1 MSLLLFSLSGP
12 LARMVVDSSM
22 KVPLMLMS
30 GTLLCNCLA
39 SVNLAQMKRKLQF
52 LKVGLISLIAQV
64 ITVTIAIVL
73 AVKGFGYYAII
84 AKAIL
89 NDILVLIL
97 SYVMGYTRYNL
108 TLDKETFKAIF
119 NFSGWLMASTLFRN
133 LAHRMDRLLLPRL
146 ISVGALGS
154 YNRPKEFVE
163 NISTRLNGIF
173 DTALF
178 PVLSGL
184 QDDKKHLRAAFRR
197 SFYYMNIFASLFT
210 CMIIR
215 HFCS

>member
-1 MSLLLFSLSGP
+1 
-12 LARMVVDSSM
+12 M

-119 NFSGWLMASTLFRN
+119 NFSGWLMASVLFRN
-133 LAHRMDRLLLPRL
+133 IAHHIDRLLMPRL
-146 ISVGALGS
+146 LSVTALGA
-154 YNRPKEFVE
+154 YNRPKDFVGT
-163 NISTRLNGIF
+163 ISDKVCGIF
-173 DTALF
+173 DIALF
-178 PVLSGL
+178 PVLSGI
-184 QDDKKHLRAAFRR
+184 QDNIRALNSSFRR
-197 SFYYMNIFASLFT
+197 SRKSLSART
-210 CMIIR
+210 R
-215 HFCS
+215 RTKPSSLRSLCSLRRRQTRS